1 MKKVICFSTNT
12 RNIEVLVE
20 LNENNLTIKGSI
32 FLISDLDKPYN
43 WGQCEDSI
51 KELIPRDRK
60 FAEIYAIWKEYH
72 LNDMRPGTPKQ
83 TEALRSFKASEC
95 FRSDYAQKCD
105 YLESLGLLND
115 DSHIYGSRWLRIEIP
130 ESVIEIIKSW

>member
-72 LNDMRPGTPKQ
+72 PNDMRPGTP
-83 TEALRSFKASEC
+83 
-95 FRSDYAQKCD
+95 
-105 YLESLGLLND
+105 
-115 DSHIYGSRWLRIEIP
+115 
-130 ESVIEIIKSW
+130 